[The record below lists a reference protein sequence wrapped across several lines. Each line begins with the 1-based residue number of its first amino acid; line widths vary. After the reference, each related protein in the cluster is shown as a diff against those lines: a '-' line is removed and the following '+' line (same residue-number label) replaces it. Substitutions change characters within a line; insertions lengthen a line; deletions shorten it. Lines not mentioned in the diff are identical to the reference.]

1 MDLNIADR
9 NQVWISRC
17 TRKVRIYG
25 QFYRIIHGKI
35 AIDRRY
41 ETIINFMRKS
51 FPNFKDLVFD
61 RSGPNTVY
69 ANFVQ
74 KNLQYPIPV
83 LSESEG
89 QLQMLILLTALFAK
103 EEENDMLILF
113 DEPETSLHPYAISVF
128 AEAVKLATKE
138 WNRQVFIATHS
149 PVLISQFDPEDLLAT
164 GLDES
169 GQTVLTRVSEMEDIQ
184 DLLEDYATG
193 SLYMAEAIAP
203 KVNLTPRRRGMTE
216 NRAHSLP
223 NTPQCADFHFGLI
236 VTGHT
241 EEKHL
246 PKLFELL
253 KKETRICNFKVIE
266 KIEQR
271 SPRTSSR
278 PRRTFTVVGT
288 DQRIPTTDW
297 EEIGAPAI
305 DHVNQSDYHF
315 VILIDDLEYSRK
327 DQAHEVFERYQMH
340 LMRYQTPQGIVRPYI
355 LWCICLKHITSPTR
369 KRLKLSWEL
378 TWQTTKVM
386 WKRFVTLKANS
397 DRCILVSERSTMA
410 ERFSIRLTLSV
421 FCLTPTPVLRLEPCL
436 LGA

>member
-1 MDLNIADR
+1 MANQLTRLQIKNFRSLADVSIDIRPINVFFGPNGSGKSTLLEAMRLVRDCVSRDVAEAGRTRNNGFSMLRQGVDGAEYISITLDTVLSGYVLLLGFSVGQIEPYAGEVLYSKEKKVPLIFRRIGSDTADFCYHEENPPVRTRLTFPEKLALIQYMQGTELIPPDIFNLRNLLNSVHFYHSHYIDLHGLKHRGSESGMD
-9 NQVWISRC
+9 ISLYE
-17 TRKVRIYG
+17 KGENLWAVL
-25 QFYRIIHGKI
+25 QNIHGKI

-203 KVNLTPRRRGMTE
+203 QSAPYT
-216 NRAHSLP
+216 
-223 NTPQCADFHFGLI
+223 Q
-236 VTGHT
+236 
-241 EEKHL
+241 EK
-246 PKLFELL
+246 
-253 KKETRICNFKVIE
+253 
-266 KIEQR
+266 
-271 SPRTSSR
+271 
-278 PRRTFTVVGT
+278 
-288 DQRIPTTDW
+288 
-297 EEIGAPAI
+297 
-305 DHVNQSDYHF
+305 
-315 VILIDDLEYSRK
+315 
-327 DQAHEVFERYQMH
+327 
-340 LMRYQTPQGIVRPYI
+340 
-355 LWCICLKHITSPTR
+355 
-369 KRLKLSWEL
+369 
-378 TWQTTKVM
+378 
-386 WKRFVTLKANS
+386 
-397 DRCILVSERSTMA
+397 A
-410 ERFSIRLTLSV
+410 E
-421 FCLTPTPVLRLEPCL
+421 
-436 LGA
+436 